1 MDFQGCYALVYL
13 HQKIMLDTDLLYTQD
28 YNVRA
33 YEIDTDQRM
42 TIPAL
47 SRLMQEAALQNVIQ
61 IGMSY

>member
-1 MDFQGCYALVYL
+1 
-13 HQKIMLDTDLLYTQD
+13 MLDTDLLYTQD